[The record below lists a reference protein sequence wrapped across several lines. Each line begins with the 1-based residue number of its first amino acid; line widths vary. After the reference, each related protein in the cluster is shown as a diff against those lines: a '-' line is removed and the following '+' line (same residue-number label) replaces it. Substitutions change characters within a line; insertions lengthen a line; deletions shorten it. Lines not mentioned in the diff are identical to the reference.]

1 MIEIETYAQIYPLAL
16 GAVFSIFLIAG
27 YALLREKDD
36 LHRLLLSDLFEVL
49 SLVIIALIATDLAEA
64 LILPGMV
71 VAISELLVIS
81 ELYILK
87 EGLYTNTG
95 YQSRPQ
101 LEVLKTAPPYFT
113 GALLL
118 IGTVLSG
125 FTGGV
130 VAAVGI
136 LFYLLSL
143 DRNERFTLIETIS
156 GYAWA
161 LWVVAFLIFLA
172 FPDYWFF
179 ALMLAA
185 TAILVKVM
193 TKLSLIGTMQE
204 EYHE

>member
-1 MIEIETYAQIYPLAL
+1 MIETYAQIYPLAL

-36 LHRLLLSDLFEVL
+36 LHRLLLADLFEIL
-49 SLVIIALIATDLAEA
+49 SLVLIALIATDLAEA

-81 ELYILK
+81 EIYIIK
-87 EGLYTNTG
+87 EGLYINTG
-95 YQSRPQ
+95 YQHRPQ
-101 LEVLKTAPPYFT
+101 LEVLKTAPPYFAV
-113 GALLL
+113 ALLL

-143 DRNERFTLIETIS
+143 DRNERFTLLETIS

-161 LWVVAFLIFLA
+161 LWVVAFLIFFVL
-172 FPDYWFF
+172 PDYWFF

-193 TKLSLIGTMQE
+193 AKLSLIGTMQE

>member
-1 MIEIETYAQIYPLAL
+1 MIDIETYARIYPLAL
-16 GAVFSIFLIAG
+16 GAVFTIFLIAG

-36 LHRLLLSDLFEVL
+36 LHRLLLTDLFEVL

-64 LILPGMV
+64 LILPGLV
-71 VAISELLVIS
+71 VGISELLVIS

-87 EGLYTNTG
+87 EGLYINTG
-95 YQSRPQ
+95 YHSRPE
-101 LEVLKTAPPYFT
+101 LEILKTAPPYFA

-118 IGTVLSG
+118 IGIVLSG
-125 FTGGV
+125 FTGGA

-136 LFYLLSL
+136 LFYLLSIEH
-143 DRNERFTLIETIS
+143 NERFTLIETIS

-161 LWVVAFLIFLA
+161 VWVLAFLIFFAL
-172 FPDYWFF
+172 PDHWFF

-193 TKLSLIGTMQE
+193 AKLSLIGTMQE

>member
-36 LHRLLLSDLFEVL
+36 LHRLLLADLFEIL

-81 ELYILK
+81 EIYILK
-87 EGLYTNTG
+87 EGLHINTG
-95 YQSRPQ
+95 YQNRPQ

-113 GALLL
+113 VALLL
-118 IGTVLSG
+118 LGIVLSG

-136 LFYLLSL
+136 LFYMLSL
-143 DRNERFTLIETIS
+143 DHNVRFTFIETIS
-156 GYAWA
+156 GYAWV
-161 LWVVAFLIFLA
+161 LWIIAFLIFCVL
-172 FPDYWFF
+172 PEYWFF

-193 TKLSLIGTMQE
+193 TKLSLIGAMQE

>member
-1 MIEIETYAQIYPLAL
+1 MIDIETYTRFYPVAL
-16 GAVFSIFLIAG
+16 GAVFAIFLIAG

-36 LHRLLLSDLFEVL
+36 LHRLLLTDLFEIL
-49 SLVIIALIATDLAEA
+49 SLVALALIATDLAEA
-64 LILPGMV
+64 LILPGLV

-81 ELYILK
+81 EIYILK
-87 EGLYTNTG
+87 EGLHTNTG
-95 YQSRPQ
+95 YQNRPQ

-113 GALLL
+113 AALVLVG
-118 IGTVLSG
+118 IELSG

-130 VAAVGI
+130 VVAVGI

-143 DRNERFTLIETIS
+143 ENNERFTLIETIS

-161 LWVVAFLIFLA
+161 LWVVAFLIFFI

-185 TAILVKVM
+185 TAILVKVAA
-193 TKLSLIGTMQE
+193 KLSLIGTMQE
-204 EYHE
+204 EYRG